1 MKEIFLKNILGTG
14 KPTRSALRRNQRIAI
29 GRTAPPVAE
38 ILTFDDPDPRPEQK
52 KRKSQVEQLGIPKP
66 EKRKLTED
74 EQIKV
79 DELASEF
86 SSFLRPEKSDDF
98 WKGLD
103 FGSAF

>member
-1 MKEIFLKNILGTG
+1 
-14 KPTRSALRRNQRIAI
+14 
-29 GRTAPPVAE
+29 
-38 ILTFDDPDPRPEQK
+38 
-52 KRKSQVEQLGIPKP
+52 
-66 EKRKLTED
+66 
-74 EQIKV
+74 V